1 MRKTTYVRCIIA
13 VSLAV
18 AAGGFG
24 SRLGVGAA
32 PNPERLTPA
41 TFEAIKA
48 RVTPTPQELA
58 WQQVRWRDGFF
69 EGLLEAQAAD
79 RPLFY
84 WLYEGDPRGNC

>member
-1 MRKTTYVRCIIA
+1 MRKITYVRCILA
-13 VSLAV
+13 VSLA
-18 AAGGFG
+18 AAVG
-24 SRLGVGAA
+24 SFYRHPGAVAA

-48 RVTPTPQELA
+48 RVVPTPQELA

-79 RPLFY
+79 KPLFY
-84 WLYEGDPRGNC
+84 WIYEGDPRGNC